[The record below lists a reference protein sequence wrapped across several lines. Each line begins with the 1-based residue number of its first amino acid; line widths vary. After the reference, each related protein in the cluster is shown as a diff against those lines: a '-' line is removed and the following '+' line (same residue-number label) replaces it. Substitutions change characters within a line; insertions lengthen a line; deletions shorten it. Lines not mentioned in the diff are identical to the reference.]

1 MTGRPVIV
9 LVHGFWGGA
18 AHWSKVIVELG
29 RMGYQ
34 SLRAVENPLTSLADG
49 ADHSPNTV
57 DTSLKTAIVIGP
69 ASHRPRRDARAA
81 HHLNRMHLQT
91 VLCASTSE
99 IFDRPLTR
107 ARVSFFHAPRAAGRR
122 T

>member
-1 MTGRPVIV
+1 MTDKPVIV
-9 LVHGFWGGA
+9 LVYGFWGGA

-49 ADHSPNTV
+49 ADRSPKMV
-57 DTSLKTAIVIGP
+57 DTSQRTAIVIGP

-81 HHLNRMHLQT
+81 HHLNRMHLQPM
-91 VLCASTSE
+91 LCGSTSE

-107 ARVSFFHAPRAAGRR
+107 ASFSHAPRASGRR
-122 T
+122 A